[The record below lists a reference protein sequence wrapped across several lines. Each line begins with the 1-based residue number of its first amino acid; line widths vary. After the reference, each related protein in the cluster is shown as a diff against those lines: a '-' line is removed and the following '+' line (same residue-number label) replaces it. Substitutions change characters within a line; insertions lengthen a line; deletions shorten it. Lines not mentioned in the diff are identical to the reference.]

1 MKSLTKL
8 VGLLNGPARLR
19 GSMLL
24 VLIVIGA
31 GLEAGGAGLIFPFIS
46 IVGQPELIHERSYL
60 RWMYETLG
68 VGSSRAFLVWAAIAL
83 LCFYLLK
90 NAYAAW
96 LLAAQNRFVYRNY
109 VEQSSR
115 LLQAYLSR
123 PWSWHL
129 QQNSA
134 ELLRSVNTDVL
145 NVFSN
150 LMVPLLVV
158 VSEVTIAAAV
168 LAVLVI
174 VAPLPALVVLALVGG
189 TSAAFYSIIRRRL
202 ERLGRNQ
209 QQEAGEMIKWINQ
222 ALGGIKE
229 AKVLG
234 REDYF
239 LHRYDEGVRAF
250 AEATEYALTVNQLPR
265 LFIETVAVAAML
277 LIVVIM
283 LARGNEGGS
292 LLPLLGL
299 FAMASFRLI
308 PSVNR
313 VVGSITRIV
322 YHRAAL
328 DVVHRDLKELGGELV
343 VLSTI
348 REGDASALSLR
359 EGIELADVSFWYPSA
374 TDPALRHVS
383 LDIPHGRAAA
393 FVGPSGAGKT
403 TLVDVIIGLLPPSSG
418 RVLADGVDVYEDVG
432 AWRRAIG
439 YVPQSIYL
447 SDDSILS
454 NVAFGVSDGLVDE
467 ARVRQVLKLVQLE
480 ELVETLPDGLQTFV
494 GERGVRL
501 SGGQRQRIGIARALY
516 HDPHVLVMDEAT
528 SALDL
533 ETERAITSA
542 MQHLVGVKT
551 LILIAHHKETIE
563 YCDLVFHLVRGEL
576 QGCSKRS

>member
-1 MKSLTKL
+1 M
-8 VGLLNGPARLR
+8 
-19 GSMLL
+19 
-24 VLIVIGA
+24 
-31 GLEAGGAGLIFPFIS
+31 
-46 IVGQPELIHERSYL
+46 
-60 RWMYETLG
+60 
-68 VGSSRAFLVWAAIAL
+68 
-83 LCFYLLK
+83 
-90 NAYAAW
+90 
-96 LLAAQNRFVYRNY
+96 
-109 VEQSSR
+109 
-115 LLQAYLSR
+115 
-123 PWSWHL
+123 
-129 QQNSA
+129 
-134 ELLRSVNTDVL
+134 
-145 NVFSN
+145 
-150 LMVPLLVV
+150 
-158 VSEVTIAAAV
+158 
-168 LAVLVI
+168 
-174 VAPLPALVVLALVGG
+174 
-189 TSAAFYSIIRRRL
+189 
-202 ERLGRNQ
+202 
-209 QQEAGEMIKWINQ
+209 
-222 ALGGIKE
+222 
-229 AKVLG
+229 
-234 REDYF
+234 
-239 LHRYDEGVRAF
+239 
-250 AEATEYALTVNQLPR
+250 
-265 LFIETVAVAAML
+265 
-277 LIVVIM
+277 
-283 LARGNEGGS
+283 
-292 LLPLLGL
+292 
-299 FAMASFRLI
+299 
-308 PSVNR
+308 
-313 VVGSITRIV
+313 
-322 YHRAAL
+322 
-328 DVVHRDLKELGGELV
+328 

-563 YCDLVFHLVRGEL
+563 YCDLVFHLERGEL
-576 QGCSKRS
+576 RGCSKRS